1 MGIDKIAHIGIAVRD
16 LAAQLHLYRDLL
28 GLELVQEEVIAD
40 QGVKVAML
48 RVGESFVELLCP
60 TSADSPVARFLDR
73 HGEGIHH
80 VAYQVP
86 DLPAKLQQLE
96 AQGLR
101 LIDKEPR
108 AGAHGKKIAFLHP
121 RGTFGVLTELCE

>member
-16 LAAQLHLYRDLL
+16 LAAQLRLYRDLL
-28 GLELVQEEVIAD
+28 GLELVREEVIAD

-48 RVGESFVELLCP
+48 KVGESTVELLCP
-60 TSADSPVARFLDR
+60 TSADSPVARFLDK

-86 DLPAKLQQLE
+86 DLQAELQQLE
-96 AQGLR
+96 AQGLD
-101 LIDKEPR
+101 LIDREPR